1 MYCRNCGREL
11 TDNNQFCTYCGMNR
25 NHGYAAPSMPPEAR
39 DISTAALVWGIVAV
53 VFCQLPLSFIFGII
67 GQNKVK
73 EAEKMG
79 IENGMVKAG
88 RIMSLIGLILGIA
101 FTVFWAIFLLIM
113 VGLFTFAVSSPLIW
127 N

>member
-11 TDNNQFCTYCGMNR
+11 TGNNRFCTHCGADRSRTGSAM
-25 NHGYAAPSMPPEAR
+25 SPEVK
-39 DISTAALVWGIVAV
+39 DLSISALVWGIVAV

-67 GQNKVK
+67 GQSKAR
-73 EAEKMG
+73 EAAQKG

-88 RIMSLIGLILGIA
+88 RIMSMIGLILGIV
-101 FTVFWAIFLLIM
+101 FTVFWAVFFLIM
-113 VGLFTFAVSSPLIW
+113 IGFLTFAVSTPHLW